1 MSKKDYIT
9 VVDGLVSAYGIM
21 LESADFGHRE
31 VLADTVREV
40 AAVLAC
46 RFGAENPRFNA
57 GYFHA
62 RLDQGLE
69 AEVEEFL
76 AKSSGGYDEVDSG
89 SGFTF
94 GALSLGELNE
104 ALNAPGPNRAARRA
118 ASRAARP
125 RLAVK

>member
-1 MSKKDYIT
+1 MAMSKKDYIT

-31 VLADTVREV
+31 VLADTVRET

-46 RFGAENPRFNA
+46 RFGADNPRFNA

-76 AKSSGGYDEVDSG
+76 AKSSERDDYGHQ
-89 SGFTF
+89 FTDR
-94 GALSLGELNE
+94 
-104 ALNAPGPNRAARRA
+104 GPNGVYESDHCFRCYAEKYEGRYYAGC
-118 ASRAARP
+118 
-125 RLAVK
+125 AVL